1 MIQKAI
7 VRKPGESFSAGLT
20 TSGLDA
26 PDYTTALMQHEQYVE
41 AIRSCGLDVIELH
54 ANELYPDST
63 FVEDVAITTSR
74 FAILANPAPTVR
86 SHEAKIIEPVIR
98 DHFDKIYRIFEPGKL
113 EGGDI
118 LKIDNTFFVGLTE
131 RTNEEGAAQFKH
143 VVEHNGYTC
152 HIVNVEQAAFLKQS
166 VTYIG
171 KNTILVCGEFVDH
184 PLFEAYKK
192 IVVPLDEAY
201 ATNAL
206 KINEHLF
213 IPSGYPK
220 TAALLQAAGFS
231 FSTLPMSEFQK
242 QDGALTC
249 LSLRF

>member
-1 MIQKAI
+1 MIQKVI
-7 VRKPGESFSAGLT
+7 VRKPGESFSEGLT

-26 PDYTTALMQHEQYVE
+26 PDYITALAQHEQYVQ
-41 AIRSCGLDVIELH
+41 AIRDCGLQVIELH

-74 FAILANPAPTVR
+74 FAVLANPAPTIR
-86 SHEAKIIEPVIR
+86 SHEAKLIEPVIR
-98 DHFDKIYRIFEPGKL
+98 EHFDKIYRIFEPGKL

-118 LKIDNTFFVGLTE
+118 LKIENRFFVGLTE
-131 RTNEEGAAQFKH
+131 RTNAEGAAQFKH
-143 VVEHNGYTC
+143 VVEHNGYEC
-152 HIVNVEQAAFLKQS
+152 EIVEVEHAAFLKQS

-184 PLFEAYKK
+184 PLFATYDQ
-192 IVVPLDEAY
+192 IVVPQEEAY

-213 IPSGYPK
+213 IPSGYPQ
-220 TAALLQAAGFS
+220 TAALLEKAGFTYA
-231 FSTLPMSEFQK
+231 TLHMSEFQK

>member
-7 VRKPGESFSAGLT
+7 VRKPGESFSEGLT
-20 TSGLDA
+20 TSGLAA
-26 PDYTTALMQHEQYVE
+26 PDYIQALQQHEQYVE
-41 AIRSCGLDVIELH
+41 AIRACGLDVIELH

-63 FVEDVAITTSR
+63 FVEDVAVTTSR
-74 FAILANPAPTVR
+74 FAVLANPAPTLR
-86 SHEAKIIEPVIR
+86 SHEAKLIEPVIR
-98 DHFDKIYRIFEPGKL
+98 EHFDKIYRIFEPGKL

-118 LKIDNTFFVGLTE
+118 LKIENRFFVGLTA
-131 RTNEEGAAQFKH
+131 RTNAEGAAQFKH
-143 VVEHNGYTC
+143 VVEHNGYDC
-152 HIVNVEQAAFLKQS
+152 HILEVEHAAYLKQS

-171 KNTILVCGEFVDH
+171 KNTILVCGEFVHH
-184 PLFEAYKK
+184 PLFEPYTK
-192 IVVPLDEAY
+192 IIVPPDEAY

-213 IPSGYPK
+213 IPNGYPK
-220 TAALLQAAGFS
+220 TAALLQQAGFT
-231 FSTLPMSEFQK
+231 FSTLNLSEFQK

>member
-1 MIQKAI
+1 MITKAI
-7 VRKPGESFSAGLT
+7 VRKPGESFSEGLT
-20 TSGLDA
+20 ASGLSA
-26 PDYTTALMQHEQYVE
+26 PDYEKALKQHAQYVD
-41 AIRSCGLDVIELH
+41 AIRTCGLEVIELH

-74 FAILANPAPTVR
+74 FAVLANPAPKIR

-98 DHFDKIYRIFEPGKL
+98 EHFDKVYRIFEPGKL

-152 HIVNVEQAAFLKQS
+152 HIVTVEQAAYLKQS

-171 KNTILVCGEFVDH
+171 KNTILVCGEFINH
-184 PLFEAYKK
+184 PLFEAYDK
-192 IVVPLDEAY
+192 IIVPQEEAY

-206 KINEHLF
+206 KINDFLF
-213 IPSGYPK
+213 IPKGYPQ
-220 TAALLQAAGFS
+220 TAALLQQAGFS
-231 FSTLPMSEFQK
+231 FATLNLSEFQK